1 MSIREAEK
9 VPHVETEKEYYYSR
23 LEKIADD
30 IHADITFYE
39 GLYAY
44 ISRFEFPDP
53 EILDVL
59 VYRDIS
65 SGEEIFPTKES
76 ALQYI
81 IQKLEKLVRARDAHN
96 HPAQTV
102 FWIEVLLLARED
114 EEEQQEVQEVIQEEL
129 QQEVISVDSSATFDT
144 Q

>member
-9 VPHVETEKEYYYSR
+9 VPHAETEKEYYYSR

-59 VYRDIS
+59 VYWDIS

-96 HPAQTV
+96 RLAQIV
-102 FWIEVLLLARED
+102 LRVEVPVARED
-114 EEEQQEVQEVIQEEL
+114 EEEQQEKQEEL
-129 QQEVISVDSSATFDT
+129 QHEVISVDYSSSATFDT

>member
-96 HPAQTV
+96 RLAQIV
-102 FWIEVLLLARED
+102 LRVEVPVARED
-114 EEEQQEVQEVIQEEL
+114 EEEQQEKQEEL
-129 QQEVISVDSSATFDT
+129 QHEVI
-144 Q
+144 

>member
-96 HPAQTV
+96 CLAQIV
-102 FWIEVLLLARED
+102 LCVEVSVARED
-114 EEEQQEVQEVIQEEL
+114 EEEQQEVQEESQH
-129 QQEVISVDSSATFDT
+129 EVISVHSSSSATFDT

>member
-59 VYRDIS
+59 VYWDIS

-96 HPAQTV
+96 RLAQIV
-102 FWIEVLLLARED
+102 LRVEVPVARED
-114 EEEQQEVQEVIQEEL
+114 EEEQQEVQEESQH
-129 QQEVISVDSSATFDT
+129 EVISVHSSSSATFDT

>member
-96 HPAQTV
+96 RLAQIV
-102 FWIEVLLLARED
+102 LRVEVPVARED
-114 EEEQQEVQEVIQEEL
+114 EEEQQEVQEESQH
-129 QQEVISVDSSATFDT
+129 EVISVHSSSSATFDT